1 MRGHPRRGCGRWWI
15 AASEGLCQVR
25 ALRPRHAPPSATR
38 STGGFDTAACSSS
51 RVVRAAYG
59 PGRAQLHT
67 QAAQPASHGGAL
79 RNASRPSTRPA
90 RGAAS
95 SCSSA
100 CGGAGFRAGKSRCDG
115 WWGVKRVLLLT
126 LPHGF
131 GLGRSSPH
139 AKSAPCVPAW
149 RVVIVILVGQPLR
162 CNRHDLFVSGVRD
175 APEHEGVLEVGY
187 EAVIGVAPTVSAT
200 SASE

>member
-1 MRGHPRRGCGRWWI
+1 MRGHPRRGCGCWCI

-25 ALRPRHAPPSATR
+25 ALRPRHAPPTATR
-38 STGGFDTAACSSS
+38 STEGSTPPHAHHRELSAPP
-51 RVVRAAYG
+51 YG
-59 PGRAQLHT
+59 PGRAQLHI

-79 RNASRPSTRPA
+79 RHASRPFTRLA

-100 CGGAGFRAGKSRCDG
+100 CGGAGFRAGKSRCGG
-115 WWGVKRVLLLT
+115 WWGVKRVILLT
-126 LPHGF
+126 LPHDF

-139 AKSAPCVPAW
+139 AKNAPCVPAR

-162 CNRHDLFVSGVRD
+162 CNRRDLLVSGVRD
-175 APEHEGVLEVGY
+175 APEHEDALEVGY